1 MAVKIDREARILD
14 LDPRNPDFVA
24 NPYAAYR
31 AIREAAPV
39 VFWKQYG
46 FWCFFGYET
55 IASALRDARLGRSLR
70 HVASREELGWAPL
83 PEGVRP
89 FYAVDDLTLLEQEGP
104 DHTRLRRLMNR
115 AFVTSQITA
124 LVPQLTQVVNDLIDR
139 FPEDGAFDLIP
150 AFATP
155 IPLRI
160 ITGMLGVPH
169 ESGPQL
175 LEWSH
180 RMVRMYHFGRTA
192 EDEAQAVA
200 ATHAFCAFI
209 RNFLAMRATGS
220 REGLI
225 GRLLN
230 ARDEGEQITDDEL
243 VANCILL
250 LNAGHE
256 ATVHGLGNGIKAIL
270 ESGLDPSDLL
280 ADEKA
285 TARTVEECLRFDTP
299 LQLFTRYA
307 LEDLDI
313 AGIRLGR
320 GEKVGLLLGA
330 GSHDPAIAPRP
341 DLFVPG
347 QATRHL
353 AFGGGIHF
361 CLGAPLARLEMQLAL
376 ALLFRRCPTLRLAA
390 PPVYANSFHFR
401 GLESLMV
408 RRA

>member
-1 MAVKIDREARILD
+1 MKIDREAKTLD
-14 LDPRNPDFVA
+14 LDPHDPDFLA
-24 NPYAAYR
+24 DPYPAWR
-31 AIREAAPV
+31 IIRETAPV

-46 FWCFFGYET
+46 FWCLFEYGA
-55 IASALRDARLGRSLR
+55 ISAALRDPRLGRSLT
-70 HVASREELGWAPL
+70 HLATREELGWDPVPDA
-83 PEGVRP
+83 VKP
-89 FYAVDDLTLLEQEGP
+89 FYAVDDLTLLEQEGAS
-104 DHTRLRRLMNR
+104 HTRLRRLMNR
-115 AFVTSQITA
+115 AFVTSQIAA
-124 LVPQLTQVVNDLIDR
+124 LVPRLTGIVNDLIDR
-139 FPEDGAFDLIP
+139 FPEHAPFDLIT

-155 IPLRI
+155 VPLRI
-160 ITGMLGVPH
+160 ITGMLGVPD

-192 EDEAQAVA
+192 EDEALAVA
-200 ATHAFCAFI
+200 ATRDFSDFI
-209 RNFLAMRATGS
+209 REFLTLRAKGS

-230 ARDEGEQITDDEL
+230 ARDDGEQITDDEL

-256 ATVHGLGNGIKAIL
+256 ATVHALGNGVSAIL
-270 ESGLDPSDLL
+270 DSGIPPETLFASEE
-280 ADEKA
+280 AV
-285 TARTVEECLRFDTP
+285 TNTVEECLRFDTP

-313 AGIRLGR
+313 SGIHLKR
-320 GEKVGLLLGA
+320 GEKIGLLLGA

-341 DLFVPG
+341 DLFSPG

-361 CLGAPLARLEMQLAL
+361 CLGAPLARLEMQIAL
-376 ALLFRRCPTLRLAA
+376 PLLFRRCPELRLET
-390 PPVYANSFHFR
+390 PPVRADSFHFR
-401 GLESLMV
+401 GVESLMV
-408 RRA
+408 RKT